1 MSRVRDLADNN
12 VVFVDGITTADI
24 TEHTNLFFTNTRADA
39 RLALKMVDEDNMSS
53 NSAAHMP
60 TQQSVKA
67 YVDTEVASLVDSS
80 PSTLDT
86 LNELAAALGDDANFS
101 TTITNSIATKL
112 PLAGGTM
119 TGVIAGFE
127 STGIDDNATDTV
139 ITVQQNGMVGIG
151 IDGPGARLTLSGTAG
166 AADNSSVMLIAL
178 GATQKT
184 YFGTANATG
193 NIITGSSSGDTVLRS
208 NGHNIL
214 FSVDS
219 GSSSAVYIKSDGKV
233 GIGTTSP
240 STKLHVDGGGSAAEL
255 RVAQN
260 STYYTDIGI
269 NHLDVYNNDLRIM
282 MGGSEKWRF
291 KSGGNLESTG
301 NQELR
306 SGIKSTHGYEAYY
319 GANGLRFN
327 RDGDSYIDTRG
338 TNNNL
343 KFRHN
348 SSYDTAMT
356 ILGSNGNVGIGTTN
370 PAAKLH
376 VNGNT
381 KIGNYS
387 SGPATGTAVT
397 NSVLNVYASTNLG
410 QSAGDELKLLSLSGH
425 SGNQSALTFRLRR
438 NANGNNFFTDCFT
451 IAQDVDNSEKTYEY
465 MAFSDSKVGIGTDNP
480 TQKLEVAGNINADG
494 YFGDGGATSNIT
506 FSQATSTSNPSVAL
520 WGRDHGSYP
529 GQVHIVGRNSNAN
542 TSSGDIRFWNY
553 NGSTWYNMFRFA
565 YDTDNSDTRTT
576 LQTITDTNTAIV
588 STQSI
593 YNIIDSNN
601 NQTDRAFFVSC
612 NSDRP
617 GNATTIIK
625 AGEDR
630 NIVFGQ
636 NSGGGMYNG
645 TGSNGFG
652 VLQAGLGG
660 QYVVVQNTTDS
671 NLYLSK
677 HSSYSDARCIQFS
690 IGGTTKGSVTVAS
703 AGTTYNTTS
712 DLRLKTAIKPI
723 ENATDKLLSMNPV
736 EHKWKA
742 DPEDDAVHGFIA
754 QEMKEIIPEAVYG
767 EPDGDEMMSMDYGR
781 ITPVVVAA
789 LQDALREI
797 KELKTRIDELENK

>member
-1 MSRVRDLADNN
+1 
-12 VVFVDGITTADI
+12 
-24 TEHTNLFFTNTRADA
+24 
-39 RLALKMVDEDNMSS
+39 
-53 NSAAHMP
+53 
-60 TQQSVKA
+60 
-67 YVDTEVASLVDSS
+67 
-80 PSTLDT
+80 
-86 LNELAAALGDDANFS
+86 
-101 TTITNSIATKL
+101 
-112 PLAGGTM
+112 
-119 TGVIAGFE
+119 
-127 STGIDDNATDTV
+127 
-139 ITVQQNGMVGIG
+139 
-151 IDGPGARLTLSGTAG
+151 
-166 AADNSSVMLIAL
+166 
-178 GATQKT
+178 
-184 YFGTANATG
+184 
-193 NIITGSSSGDTVLRS
+193 
-208 NGHNIL
+208 
-214 FSVDS
+214 
-219 GSSSAVYIKSDGKV
+219 
-233 GIGTTSP
+233 
-240 STKLHVDGGGSAAEL
+240 
-255 RVAQN
+255 
-260 STYYTDIGI
+260 
-269 NHLDVYNNDLRIM
+269 
-282 MGGSEKWRF
+282 
-291 KSGGNLESTG
+291 
-301 NQELR
+301 
-306 SGIKSTHGYEAYY
+306 
-319 GANGLRFN
+319 
-327 RDGDSYIDTRG
+327 
-338 TNNNL
+338 
-343 KFRHN
+343 
-348 SSYDTAMT
+348 
-356 ILGSNGNVGIGTTN
+356 
-370 PAAKLH
+370 LH

-425 SGNQSALTFRLRR
+425 SGNQSALTFRQRR

-480 TQKLEVAGNINADG
+480 SQKLEVVGNIEADG

-520 WGRDHGSYP
+520 WGRDNGTYP

-645 TGSNGFG
+645 TGSNGFA
-652 VLQAGLGG
+652 VQQAGLGG

-677 HSSYSDARCIQFS
+677 HSSYSDSRCIQFNIAGNS
-690 IGGTTKGSVTVAS
+690 KGSVTVAS
-703 AGTTYNTTS
+703 SGTTYNTVS
-712 DLRLKTAIKPI
+712 DLRLKTDIKPI
-723 ENATDKLLSMNPV
+723 ENATSKLLEMNPV

-781 ITPVVVAA
+781 ITPVIVAA
-789 LQDALREI
+789 LQDALNEI